1 MHKENLNYHAIQWF
15 DNPHKLINQFRWW
28 YWCNNQIDP
37 LSTISYV
44 YCSQNFHLSVLE
56 FQRYIINKSY
66 WDQTCT
72 SRKAKGQFTPVSQN
86 KLWRLAKK
94 FLTIFELFL
103 EVNNLLSSTRI
114 IIITNKDFITLEIFQ
129 MHDKS
134 GFIAFKM
141 IYISSK
147 THKEKIVK
155 TEGCSVVY
163 YSIFIVRLYYSSTF
177 SNYFIYNLSG
187 DVHIHKYIDFYSY

>member
-1 MHKENLNYHAIQWF
+1 MLTSFLCTKKTWATMQFN
-15 DNPHKLINQFRWW
+15 DLIIHISWLSHSDDDID
-28 YWCNNQIDP
+28 NQINP
-37 LSTISYV
+37 LSTMY
-44 YCSQNFHLSVLE
+44 SVLE
-56 FQRYIINKSY
+56 FLRYIKNKSY

-72 SRKAKGQFTPVSQN
+72 SRKAKGQFTSVSQN

-134 GFIAFKM
+134 GHCM
-141 IYISSK
+141 
-147 THKEKIVK
+147 
-155 TEGCSVVY
+155 
-163 YSIFIVRLYYSSTF
+163 
-177 SNYFIYNLSG
+177 
-187 DVHIHKYIDFYSY
+187 